1 MDIESFNQLA
11 SNPTV
16 STYLTVGLLGI
27 LPMLFV
33 AMTCFTRVIIV
44 FAMLRH
50 GLGLQQ
56 SPPNI
61 VLVILSV
68 VVTLFVMQP
77 VFQTIETQAVVP
89 YSQGK
94 LSIPEAANAAIA
106 PMRTFMA
113 AQIRTEELDAVIQ
126 IAGGKPPSTLAETP
140 ITTLTTAFLL
150 NELRV
155 AFQMGFF
162 LLLPFLLV
170 DLVVSSVLMGL
181 GMIMVPPQSISL
193 PLKLLIF
200 LLVDG
205 WILLTHSIVGSVH
218 VATG

>member
-1 MDIESFNQLA
+1 MSIETLNAIA
-11 SNPTV
+11 SNPTI
-16 STYLTVGLLGI
+16 STYVTVGILGL
-27 LPMLFV
+27 LPMLFI
-33 AMTCFTRVIIV
+33 AMTCFARVIIV

-61 VLVILSV
+61 VLVILSM

-77 VFQTIETQAVVP
+77 VFQSIESTAVVP
-89 YSQGK
+89 YSEGK
-94 LSIPEAANAAIA
+94 LTLPEAASAAIIPLRA
-106 PMRTFMA
+106 FMA
-113 AQIRTEELDAVIQ
+113 AQIRTQELD
-126 IAGGKPPSTLAETP
+126 GKPPKSLDETP

>member
-1 MDIESFNQLA
+1 MSIETLNAIA
-11 SNPTV
+11 SNPTI
-16 STYLTVGLLGI
+16 STYVTVGILGL
-27 LPMLFV
+27 LPMLFI
-33 AMTCFTRVIIV
+33 AMTCFARVIIV

-61 VLVILSV
+61 VLVILSM

-77 VFQTIETQAVVP
+77 VFQSIESTAVVP
-89 YSQGK
+89 YSEGK
-94 LSIPEAANAAIA
+94 LTLPEAASAAIIPLRA
-106 PMRTFMA
+106 FMA
-113 AQIRTEELDAVIQ
+113 AQIRTQELDAVIQ
-126 IAGGKPPSTLAETP
+126 IAGGKPPKSLDETP